1 MGICFNQGNENKKNK
16 EPTKGKT
23 KEGDDK
29 NKDPLYNS
37 IVRINFVLNEENFLG
52 TGFFIKFKI
61 KNKIRYFLMTTHSII
76 GENLV
81 RDKEV
86 IKFNYREEDK
96 EKNIEILLDRNKRY
110 IKCFGEPLD
119 VTLIEILDED
129 NIKRDIFLEPDLNY
143 KNYKNGYNF
152 YKDKLVY
159 LLGYPQTNS
168 TEGDKKIKTGKIIN
182 ILNNSEF
189 EFPFDNDDGNSGSP
203 ICLED
208 NLSVVGIYKRGNTD
222 KKMCLGT
229 FLGYILD
236 IVKNE
241 IEDLIQIN

>member
-1 MGICFNQGNENKKNK
+1 
-16 EPTKGKT
+16 
-23 KEGDDK
+23 
-29 NKDPLYNS
+29 
-37 IVRINFVLNEENFLG
+37 
-52 TGFFIKFKI
+52 
-61 KNKIRYFLMTTHSII
+61 MTTHSII

-86 IKFNYREEDK
+86 IKFNDREEDK

-110 IKCFGEPLD
+110 IKCYDEPLD

-129 NIKRDIFLEPDLNY
+129 NIRKDIFLEPDLNY

-152 YKDKLVY
+152 YKEKSVN
-159 LLGYPQTNS
+159 LLGYPQTNQND
-168 TEGDKKIKTGKIIN
+168 GDKKTKTGKIIN

-189 EFPFDNDDGNSGSP
+189 EFSFDTDDGNFGAP
-203 ICLED
+203 ICLVD
-208 NLSVVGIYKRGNTD
+208 HLSVVGIHKRGTID

-229 FLGYILD
+229 FLGFIID
-236 IVKNE
+236 NIKNE